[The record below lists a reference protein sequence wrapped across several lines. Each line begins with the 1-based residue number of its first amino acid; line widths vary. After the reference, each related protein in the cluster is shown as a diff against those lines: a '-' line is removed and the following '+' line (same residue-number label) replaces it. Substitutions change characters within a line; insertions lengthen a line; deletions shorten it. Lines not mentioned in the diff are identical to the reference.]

1 MAKRIFTKEIKEYIL
16 SEIRQRGA
24 VSAEDVAEIIRGLHI
39 YDPVSAEI
47 QWCKARVRQ
56 LMTTWKDKDGI
67 RILFATGT
75 GDAEFVNIE
84 TCQVPSQLDAV
95 EYQLTKK
102 KDGINRAL
110 KKNDRCKAALTG
122 QTPLYREREDGFIY
136 LNFADFLR

>member
-1 MAKRIFTKEIKEYIL
+1 M
-16 SEIRQRGA
+16 
-24 VSAEDVAEIIRGLHI
+24 
-39 YDPVSAEI
+39 
-47 QWCKARVRQ
+47 
-56 LMTTWKDKDGI
+56 
-67 RILFATGT
+67 
-75 GDAEFVNIE
+75 
-84 TCQVPSQLDAV
+84 PSQLDAV